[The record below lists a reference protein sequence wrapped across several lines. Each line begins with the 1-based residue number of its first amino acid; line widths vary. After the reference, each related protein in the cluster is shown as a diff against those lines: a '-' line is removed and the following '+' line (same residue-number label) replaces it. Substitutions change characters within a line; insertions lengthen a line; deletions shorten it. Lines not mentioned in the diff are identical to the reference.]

1 MAQQSGD
8 QVVDRELAY
17 RSARSQYQ
25 AALDAWGVVEKKWND
40 AVEEHAQARRAGDD
54 PRKNTALV
62 SALDLAQELDRLER
76 RVTDQRAEL
85 DGARAGLL
93 SALDNR
99 IEGLT
104 AQLGAPLPTPERAR
118 LTASLRDLENQQEDL
133 EAEAQGPAVRV
144 ELVYYPSIQ
153 FDPRDTPQTLGY
165 KAQLLMSKAEQSD
178 SAMAHID
185 REIERLDRQ
194 LRRSR
199 NVQSLVTGVERFGDI
214 QVPVGAPNR
223 RTSPEG
229 VRARPDSTGV
239 ARPEVTP
246 QQQIQELRLLRIQV
260 QAAKEQFL
268 ERAAVFVRRVG

>member
-246 QQQIQELRLLRIQV
+246 QQQIQELHLLRIQV